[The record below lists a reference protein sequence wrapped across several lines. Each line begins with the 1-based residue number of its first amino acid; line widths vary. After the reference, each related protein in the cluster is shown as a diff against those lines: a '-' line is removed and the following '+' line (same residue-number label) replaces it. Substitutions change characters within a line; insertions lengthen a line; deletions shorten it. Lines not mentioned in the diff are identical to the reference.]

1 MDQSDH
7 AQTLPKSATNGE
19 GQDPARDTLLVSNT
33 TPLSQGEQE
42 TCHCKPDQ
50 TPGWKMALEFAAV
63 VVGIVVAI
71 IYGGQLSQMIESNR
85 LTRESYKLDERAWV
99 AVTSVNGTGLEAGKK
114 FTYSVHFVD
123 TGKTPARNV
132 VIHPGDEL
140 APRGQT
146 PNLSVEMGAVRLG
159 VLSPSSER
167 TYDNGPIPPTRNI
180 QTMMKEDLDVL
191 RTKTLYVHGKITYD
205 DIFGC
210 HHWIAYCAYLKDDWS
225 GYAFCSEGNDTDLQD
240 RHCLGT

>member
-1 MDQSDH
+1 MDHSDH
-7 AQTLPKSATNGE
+7 AQALPKTAASGE
-19 GQDPARDTLLVSNT
+19 GQETARDTPLVST
-33 TPLSQGEQE
+33 APPQSKQE
-42 TCHCKPDQ
+42 TCHCRPDQ
-50 TPGWKMALEFAAV
+50 TPLWKIALESGAV
-63 VVGIVVAI
+63 VVGVVVAI

-99 AVTSVNGTGLEAGKK
+99 AVTAVNGTGPEADKK
-114 FTYSVHFVD
+114 FMYSVHFVD
-123 TGKTPARNV
+123 TGKTPARSV

-140 APRGQT
+140 APRGQN
-146 PNLSVEMGAVRLG
+146 PNFSVETGAVRLG

-180 QTMMKEDLDVL
+180 QTMTKQDLDIL

-210 HHWIAYCAYLKDDWS
+210 HHWITYCAYLKDDWS
-225 GYAFCSEGNDTDLQD
+225 GYAFCSEGNDTDLQ
-240 RHCLGT
+240 RQACSGT